1 MLIIGG
7 ELDLSFNNKGFIF
20 LEIIISLILL
30 FTFSTIFVAINSNLI
45 NLLEEVEMD
54 KLFYINSLNIGNE
67 LIIYLVDQ
75 TNPFPDLDKN
85 YSISEIEDLFLNFN
99 FEIDQKIKEK
109 IEINL
114 TREYS
119 LSSYVLYKLRINYS
133 DKEVIYLF
141 FR

>member
-1 MLIIGG
+1 M
-7 ELDLSFNNKGFIF
+7 SFNNKGFIF

-54 KLFYINSLNIGNE
+54 KIFYINSLNIGNE

>member
-54 KLFYINSLNIGNE
+54 KIFYINSLNIGNE

-119 LSSYVLYKLRINYS
+119 LNSYVLYKLRINYS

>member
-54 KLFYINSLNIGNE
+54 KIFYINSLNIGNE
-67 LIIYLVDQ
+67 LIIFLVDQ

-109 IEINL
+109 IEISL

-119 LSSYVLYKLRINYS
+119 LNSYVLYKLRINYS